1 MGLAQ
6 ILTAL
11 DLHSAVLPVQGV
23 VVQVHH
29 AGQGGGEPHAVGDR
43 PVTVKPHHLVLL
55 RHVVEKTFL
64 IVGKKSIR
72 HPDFF
77 SKITRKR

>member
-1 MGLAQ
+1 MSQ

-11 DLHSAVLPVQGV
+11 DLHGAVLPVQGV

-43 PVTVKPHHLVLL
+43 PVPVPPHHLVLL
-55 RHVVEKTFL
+55 RHVVEKTENIL
-64 IVGKKSIR
+64 NLV
-72 HPDFF
+72 
-77 SKITRKR
+77 